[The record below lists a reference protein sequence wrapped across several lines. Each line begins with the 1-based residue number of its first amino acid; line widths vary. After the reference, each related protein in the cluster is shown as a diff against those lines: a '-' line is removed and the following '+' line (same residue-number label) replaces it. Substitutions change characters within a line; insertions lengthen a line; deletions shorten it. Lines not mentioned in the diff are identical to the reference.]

1 MKLTAGE
8 DEHVGNGSIR
18 TSVVGACASARAP
31 ALVRG
36 VRALGAVYV
45 APSTEGLLAIALH
58 IE

>member
-8 DEHVGNGSIR
+8 DEHVGDGTIR
-18 TSVVGACASARAP
+18 ANVFRTRAGARAP
-31 ALVRG
+31 ALVRR